1 MANRTTVEGAKK
13 ITERMKKAERE
24 VTNEIEQALVNSAL
38 MVERDAKI
46 KAPVNKRRGLG
57 GRLRSSITHKTEN
70 FGSNNPAAI
79 VGTNVE
85 YAKFQEFGTSKFP
98 AQPFLYPAL
107 IENKSKILKELAKA
121 FKKGVGL

>member
-1 MANRTTVEGAKK
+1 MPASVEGAKELAAKLKK
-13 ITERMKKAERE
+13 IEKTA
-24 VTNEIEQALVNSAL
+24 TNEIEQALVNSAL

-46 KAPVNKRRGLG
+46 KAPVNKRKGLG

-70 FGSNNPAAI
+70 FGSNNPAVL

-98 AQPFLYPAL
+98 AQPYLYPAL
-107 IENKSKILKELAKA
+107 IENESRILKEIAKA
-121 FKKGVGL
+121 FKKGAGL